1 MALVLL
7 MQVMTVQWA
16 DTILLTD
23 LELLRQAVLEA
34 QTVLNYRLSHAP
46 LYDGSANGAPS
57 TCPGSSLRHQASR
70 ASTIKSRRMAQ
81 AAKLF
86 EETTKALV
94 TRLPG
99 GLEAAQSL
107 QSLADQDLSLEQ
119 ASQECNL
126 DSRIVPCDPDSAFR
140 RSEGSCNN
148 LANPRW
154 GMAGS
159 CMSRLLEPAYQDG
172 ISSPRV
178 SRSGKELPNA
188 RLVSSTVHPDRTVP
202 SPRFSHML
210 MQFGQFMD
218 HDVALAP
225 LEAHPGEIRNLGNPN
240 NPIDCCTPERW
251 VLPECYSI
259 AVPEG
264 DEFFA
269 ALGQTCLNMPRSA
282 PCSCKLGYREQ
293 QDALTSYLDLSQVY
307 GSSTEDTLRLRL
319 GQGGLLR
326 TQTLDGEELL
336 PRSFYPD
343 SDRCSNLEKG
353 EVCFRA
359 GDERVN
365 EHPALACLHTVW
377 LRQHNKVA
385 RELARLNSLW
395 DDERLFQETRRI
407 VGAQWQH
414 IAYSEW
420 MLVVLGPDAM
430 ARYQLTPTGRSRYS
444 PTVDGSLLNEFASAA
459 FRLGHTLID
468 GVFNRVTEHGEA
480 SPYELQD
487 FYFFPF
493 YLYHGDMDNVVRGLL
508 RQSSQDYDSFVT
520 IGVSQHL
527 YRLRNESYGLDLI
540 ALNLQRGREHGL
552 RPYIDY
558 LTYCTGH
565 VVNSFDDLLRY
576 IPAKVVNQYISL
588 YEDVTDID
596 LFTGGVSET
605 SVPGGLVGPTFA
617 CILGET
623 FNKLKFGDRFYYEH
637 EGQAGSF
644 APEQLQQIRK
654 TSLSQILCDN
664 SYSLRTIQLNAML
677 GPNPVDNPEVEC
689 ESLPRPDL
697 SFWQYP

>member
-1 MALVLL
+1 
-7 MQVMTVQWA
+7 
-16 DTILLTD
+16 D
-23 LELLRQAVLEA
+23 
-34 QTVLNYRLSHAP
+34 
-46 LYDGSANGAPS
+46 
-57 TCPGSSLRHQASR
+57 
-70 ASTIKSRRMAQ
+70 
-81 AAKLF
+81 
-86 EETTKALV
+86 
-94 TRLPG
+94 
-99 GLEAAQSL
+99 
-107 QSLADQDLSLEQ
+107 
-119 ASQECNL
+119 
-126 DSRIVPCDPDSAFR
+126 
-140 RSEGSCNN
+140 
-148 LANPRW
+148 
-154 GMAGS
+154 
-159 CMSRLLEPAYQDG
+159 
-172 ISSPRV
+172 
-178 SRSGKELPNA
+178 
-188 RLVSSTVHPDRTVP
+188 
-202 SPRFSHML
+202 
-210 MQFGQFMD
+210 
-218 HDVALAP
+218 
-225 LEAHPGEIRNLGNPN
+225 PN

-264 DEFFA
+264 DEFFG

-385 RELARLNSLW
+385 RELAQLNSLW
-395 DDERLFQETRRI
+395 DDERLFQEARRI

-414 IAYSEW
+414 ISYSEW
-420 MLVVLGPDAM
+420 MLVVLGPGAM

-444 PTVDGSLLNEFASAA
+444 PTVDASLINEFASAA

-552 RPYIDY
+552 RPYVDY

>member
-1 MALVLL
+1 MAR
-7 MQVMTVQWA
+7 A
-16 DTILLTD
+16 
-23 LELLRQAVLEA
+23 
-34 QTVLNYRLSHAP
+34 
-46 LYDGSANGAPS
+46 
-57 TCPGSSLRHQASR
+57 SSNSR
-70 ASTIKSRRMAQ
+70 ASWF
-81 AAKLF
+81 LF
-86 EETTKALV
+86 FPTMST
-94 TRLPG
+94 
-99 GLEAAQSL
+99 SC
-107 QSLADQDLSLEQ
+107 SF
-119 ASQECNL
+119 ASH
-126 DSRIVPCDPDSAFR
+126 SHVRH
-140 RSEGSCNN
+140 
-148 LANPRW
+148 
-154 GMAGS
+154 
-159 CMSRLLEPAYQDG
+159 
-172 ISSPRV
+172 SPRV

-264 DEFFA
+264 DEFFG

-319 GQGGLLR
+319 GQGGETAPGPQPPTR
-326 TQTLDGEELL
+326 IM
-336 PRSFYPD
+336 
-343 SDRCSNLEKG
+343 CSSG
-353 EVCFRA
+353 DPTARPVHA

-385 RELARLNSLW
+385 RELAQLNSLW
-395 DDERLFQETRRI
+395 DDERLFQEARRI

-414 IAYSEW
+414 ISYSEW

-444 PTVDGSLLNEFASAA
+444 PTVDASLINEFASAA

-468 GVFNRVTEHGEA
+468 GVFNRRLLSHSWMSSANLTS
-480 SPYELQD
+480 SPCT
-487 FYFFPF
+487 PP
-493 YLYHGDMDNVVRGLL
+493 R
-508 RQSSQDYDSFVT
+508 SFVT

-552 RPYIDY
+552 RPYVDY

-644 APEQLQQIRK
+644 APGKSTAL
-654 TSLSQILCDN
+654 
-664 SYSLRTIQLNAML
+664 
-677 GPNPVDNPEVEC
+677 
-689 ESLPRPDL
+689 LPRRIL
-697 SFWQYP
+697 VERS

>member
-1 MALVLL
+1 
-7 MQVMTVQWA
+7 
-16 DTILLTD
+16 
-23 LELLRQAVLEA
+23 
-34 QTVLNYRLSHAP
+34 
-46 LYDGSANGAPS
+46 
-57 TCPGSSLRHQASR
+57 
-70 ASTIKSRRMAQ
+70 
-81 AAKLF
+81 
-86 EETTKALV
+86 
-94 TRLPG
+94 RLPG

-319 GQGGLLR
+319 GQGGETALGPQPPTRNWRDSQSVGRRKALPGNQVGTSMDSRVHIQVEKRCWNFEVRGHPLASILIRIHKKRFFFFFFKTIKQSELMSDYLLR
-326 TQTLDGEELL
+326 L
-336 PRSFYPD
+336 P
-343 SDRCSNLEKG
+343 
-353 EVCFRA
+353 
-359 GDERVN
+359 
-365 EHPALACLHTVW
+365 
-377 LRQHNKVA
+377 
-385 RELARLNSLW
+385 
-395 DDERLFQETRRI
+395 RRI

-444 PTVDGSLLNEFASAA
+444 PTVDGSLINEFASAA

-588 YEDVTDID
+588 YE
-596 LFTGGVSET
+596 
-605 SVPGGLVGPTFA
+605 
-617 CILGET
+617 
-623 FNKLKFGDRFYYEH
+623 
-637 EGQAGSF
+637 
-644 APEQLQQIRK
+644 
-654 TSLSQILCDN
+654 
-664 SYSLRTIQLNAML
+664 
-677 GPNPVDNPEVEC
+677 
-689 ESLPRPDL
+689 
-697 SFWQYP
+697 